1 MMIVDGHQN
10 AQPFANKV
18 VGHFV
23 QFAAVRHVAGVTGT
37 DRFIDRVGEARL
49 EGRIQIGVL

>member
-1 MMIVDGHQN
+1 MMTVHGYKD

-23 QFAAVRHVAGVTGT
+23 QFAAVGHITVATGT
-37 DRFIDRVGEARL
+37 DCFVDGLVNPDSNEAFM
-49 EGRIQIGVL
+49 